1 MIQEHVEPI
10 WMRPPTTYRSRKIIF
25 LFIALIGIFQLY
37 RLRPRLS
44 FRIRFPLRAE
54 RSCASIPI
62 PDVHEPPPEV
72 LIQWTRLQELFDH
85 HPPNLVME
93 RGDFKG
99 GQLAKP
105 TVALLAD
112 YLDMTVEEASDMRDQ
127 HAELTASL
135 PSYPQGLFSGHGI
148 VILAGGKYSE
158 IAATTL
164 GMIRLLGSRLPIEV
178 WMIDRVE
185 EKKGWCDELFLQ
197 GIACRFV
204 SDYLQDMSAF
214 SHHYQLKIAAIMCS
228 SFAEVLFLD
237 GDSMPVV
244 NPDQIFHVPEY
255 LKTGA
260 VLWPDYWKATESP
273 YTGYITGRSQEK
285 DTQLPGFQTV
295 DSGQM
300 LWNKEKQWKVLC
312 LSAYYNYFGPTYWY
326 TLITQGGSGWGD
338 KDTFSTAL
346 RALGAE
352 WTMIPHHLQTQR
364 YDDGTGHGKGSGMAM
379 MQADPADMK
388 EFKPLFLHSNFIKFS
403 VRRLMCDT
411 CIEDPS
417 ALKAEQ
423 RLKGKEV
430 TFKGSIANRKSPI
443 WEPLTFGKRI
453 FSTKI
458 KDGLNDMGKLDTEK
472 DMWRVMEKV
481 GCEGVFSD
489 DKICRRVSKHLERTF
504 GESPKWEGGAERMC
518 S

>member
-300 LWNKEKQWKVLC
+300 LWNKEKQWKVY
-312 LSAYYNYFGPTYWY
+312 AA
-326 TLITQGGSGWGD
+326 I
-338 KDTFSTAL
+338 
-346 RALGAE
+346 R
-352 WTMIPHHLQTQR
+352 
-364 YDDGTGHGKGSGMAM
+364 
-379 MQADPADMK
+379 
-388 EFKPLFLHSNFIKFS
+388 
-403 VRRLMCDT
+403 
-411 CIEDPS
+411 
-417 ALKAEQ
+417 
-423 RLKGKEV
+423 
-430 TFKGSIANRKSPI
+430 
-443 WEPLTFGKRI
+443 
-453 FSTKI
+453 
-458 KDGLNDMGKLDTEK
+458 
-472 DMWRVMEKV
+472 
-481 GCEGVFSD
+481 
-489 DKICRRVSKHLERTF
+489 
-504 GESPKWEGGAERMC
+504 
-518 S
+518 